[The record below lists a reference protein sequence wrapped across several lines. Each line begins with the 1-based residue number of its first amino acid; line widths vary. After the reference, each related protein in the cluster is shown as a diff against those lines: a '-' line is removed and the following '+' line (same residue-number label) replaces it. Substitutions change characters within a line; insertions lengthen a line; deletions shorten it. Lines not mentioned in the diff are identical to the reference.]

1 MVLAL
6 MSRPHR
12 AHVCCPLL
20 FNVCIQPTTMKGTM
34 LWYIKNLEQG
44 ASLFGNINNI
54 LSLKLNIKI
63 VDIVMRKFI
72 AHKKI

>member
-1 MVLAL
+1 MYSANNHE
-6 MSRPHR
+6 R
-12 AHVCCPLL
+12 
-20 FNVCIQPTTMKGTM
+20 IQ

-44 ASLFGNINNI
+44 VSLFGNINNNI

-72 AHKKI
+72 AHKKIWQNI